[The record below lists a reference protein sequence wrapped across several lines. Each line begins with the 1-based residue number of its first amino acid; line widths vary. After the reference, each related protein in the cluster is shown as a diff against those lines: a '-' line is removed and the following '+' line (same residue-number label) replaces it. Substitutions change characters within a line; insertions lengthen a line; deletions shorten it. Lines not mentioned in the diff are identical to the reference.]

1 MFAPIKSTSE
11 TVLHHRVEVAFTA

>member
-11 TVLHHRVEVAFTA
+11 TVLHHRVEVSFTA